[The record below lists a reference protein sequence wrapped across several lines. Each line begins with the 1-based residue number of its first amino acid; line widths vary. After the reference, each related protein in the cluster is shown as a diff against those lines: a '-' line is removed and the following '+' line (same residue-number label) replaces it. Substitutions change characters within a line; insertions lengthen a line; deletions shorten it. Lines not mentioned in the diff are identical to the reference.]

1 MQIRELEKKADQIRK
16 MVVEMIG
23 RLGVGHVGG
32 ALSAVDLVTALY
44 YKEMKIDPKNPK
56 WKERDRFVM
65 SKGHAGPAL
74 YAVLADKGY
83 FDKEHLKTL
92 NLPNTIL
99 PSHCDMNKTPGVD
112 MTAGSLGQGLSC
124 AVGMAL
130 AARLDNLD
138 YYVYA
143 LIGDGESQEGQIY
156 EALMFAAHKR
166 LNNLIVFIDNNRM
179 QIDGYTD
186 DINKIEPIDKKADA
200 FGYFTQRVNGHD
212 IQQILDAIKKAK
224 AQTEKPSFIV
234 LDTIK
239 GYKFKLAEEKGP
251 ACHNMSIDETDW
263 REYACCKEE

>member
-1 MQIRELEKKADQIRK
+1 
-16 MVVEMIG
+16 
-23 RLGVGHVGG
+23 
-32 ALSAVDLVTALY
+32 
-44 YKEMKIDPKNPK
+44 
-56 WKERDRFVM
+56 
-65 SKGHAGPAL
+65 
-74 YAVLADKGY
+74 
-83 FDKEHLKTL
+83 
-92 NLPNTIL
+92 
-99 PSHCDMNKTPGVD
+99 
-112 MTAGSLGQGLSC
+112 
-124 AVGMAL
+124 
-130 AARLDNLD
+130 
-138 YYVYA
+138 
-143 LIGDGESQEGQIY
+143 
-156 EALMFAAHKR
+156 
-166 LNNLIVFIDNNRM
+166 IVFIDNNRM